1 MIKKNN
7 TWKLVDLLKGKN
19 AIGVK
24 WIYKTKFWPGGSIY
38 KHKARLVMKGYSQ
51 VAGVDLRDTF
61 APVVRHD
68 TIKLLIA
75 IAAHRNWKI
84 HHLYVKYA
92 FLKGELKEEM
102 YVKQPEVFELVGQ
115 EEKVYQLYEEL
126 YGLKQ
131 TPRACMLRLMLIC
144 YVEMLEE
151 ENKKISH
158 HGRALAR
165 LVQSEKLL
173 EKVCT
178 VDGSAKDV
186 WDNKDT
192 RVIQL
197 SNELRIV
204 SQGNDSISD
213 YFQKIQNL
221 TDRLKNLDS
230 KVEDKHLVSYALN
243 GLHPKFR
250 NMARIIRHREELPT
264 FDNAETMLL
273 LEESQLQQE
282 ERIDS
287 THGDS
292 SSTSPT
298 VLVSNNN
305 SSRSQSNSSTRPS
318 SSNNNS
324 SASFCWNFQKGNCKF
339 GDGSNR
345 PSQLNAFRAQHQQAL
360 VNNTTPSIHQLLAQ
374 YIQAQQNHSWPA
386 ARPQHALAQFAPQ
399 TTTATPSPYWTGPT
413 TAAPTG
419 LRLPSPAQSS
429 TGGILGLYLPVG
441 S

>member
-1 MIKKNN
+1 M
-7 TWKLVDLLKGKN
+7 TQ
-19 AIGVK
+19 
-24 WIYKTKFWPGGSIY
+24 S
-38 KHKARLVMKGYSQ
+38 
-51 VAGVDLRDTF
+51 
-61 APVVRHD
+61 
-68 TIKLLIA
+68 KLLIA

-151 ENKKISH
+151 ENNKISH
-158 HGRALAR
+158 HRRALAR

-173 EKVCT
+173 ENVCT
-178 VDGSAKDV
+178 VD
-186 WDNKDT
+186 
-192 RVIQL
+192 
-197 SNELRIV
+197 
-204 SQGNDSISD
+204 GNDSISD

-230 KVEDKHLVSYALN
+230 KVEDKHLVSYAFN
-243 GLHPKFR
+243 GLHLKFP

-264 FDNAETMLL
+264 FDNTETMLL
-273 LEESQLQQE
+273 LEESKLQQE
-282 ERIDS
+282 EHIDS

-292 SSTSPT
+292 SSSSLT
-298 VLVSNNN
+298 VLVTNNN
-305 SSRSQSNSSTRPS
+305 SSRSQGQGCRFIHDARNRSHVVNDKTPGKQ
-318 SSNNNS
+318 NNNRNTYYHS
-324 SASFCWNFQKGNCKF
+324 QA
-339 GDGSNR
+339 NR
-345 PSQLNAFRAQHQQAL
+345 PSQHNAFRAQHQQAL
-360 VNNTTPSIHQLLAQ
+360 INNTTPSIHQLLAQ
-374 YIQAQQNHSWPA
+374 YIQAQQNHS
-386 ARPQHALAQFAPQ
+386 
-399 TTTATPSPYWTGPT
+399 WTGPT

-429 TGGILGLYLPVG
+429 TGGILGLYLPAG
-441 S
+441 SS